1 MSEVDLPRALI
12 FGAGETVPL
21 RAVPGD
27 GDFIIAADGGMRYLD
42 GLGIKPDLIIGDFD
56 SSDEPV
62 TGDVIKLPVEKD
74 DTDSVFAVRYCLEH
88 GFREIHIYGGTGGR
102 LDHTIANIQTLL
114 YIAEH
119 SARGFLYSP
128 EMVMTVVNDGV
139 LTFEPSGIFSVFS
152 LGGTSHGVS
161 IIGGFYEMNDGE
173 ISSSF
178 PIGVSNHSVGKPVT
192 VSVGQGSLLVMWADR
207 GKAAQKFTEY

>member
-1 MSEVDLPRALI
+1 MSDVDLPGAFI

-21 RAVPGD
+21 RKVPQE
-27 GDFIIAADGGMRYLD
+27 GDFVIAADGGMRYLSS
-42 GLGIKPDLIIGDFD
+42 LGIRPDLIIGDFD

-88 GFREIHIYGGTGGR
+88 DFREIHIYGGTGGR

-128 EMVMTVVNDGV
+128 DMVMTVVCDEI
-139 LTFEPSGIFSVFS
+139 TIEPTGIFSVFS

-161 IIGGFYEMNDGE
+161 INGGFYEMNDGE

-178 PIGVSNHSVGKPVT
+178 PIGVSNHSVGKPVK
-192 VSVGQGSLLVMWADR
+192 VKVGQGSLLVMWADR
-207 GKAAQKFTEY
+207 GKAAEKFTEY

>member
-1 MSEVDLPRALI
+1 MSRAFI

-21 RAVPGD
+21 RAVPEG
-27 GDFIIAADGGMRYLD
+27 GDFVIAADGGMRYLD
-42 GLGIKPDLIIGDFD
+42 SLGIKPDLIIGDFD

-88 GFREIHIYGGTGGR
+88 GFGEIHIYGGTGGR
-102 LDHTIANIQTLL
+102 IDHTIANIQTLS

-119 SARGFLYSP
+119 GGRGYLYSP
-128 EMVMTVVNDGV
+128 EMVMTVIHGN
-139 LTFEPSGIFSVFS
+139 LTIEPTGIFSVFS
-152 LGGTSHGVS
+152 LSGTSHGVS
-161 IIGGFYEMNDGE
+161 ITGGFYEMQNGE

-192 VSVGQGSLLVMWADR
+192 VTVGDGTLLVMWADH
-207 GKAAQKFTEY
+207 GKAAEKFIAY

>member
-1 MSEVDLPRALI
+1 MSNVDLPRAFI

-21 RAVPGD
+21 RTIPKE
-27 GDFIIAADGGMRYLD
+27 GDFVIAADGGTRYLNS
-42 GLGIKPDLIIGDFD
+42 LGIKPDLIIGDFD
-56 SSDEPV
+56 SSDKPD

-102 LDHTIANIQTLL
+102 LDHTIANIQTLS

-128 EMVMTVVNDGV
+128 EMVMTVIRDE
-139 LTFEPSGIFSVFS
+139 LTIEPTGIFSVFS
-152 LGGTSHGVS
+152 LDGISHGVS
-161 IIGGFYEMNDGE
+161 IIGGFYEMADGK

-178 PIGVSNHSVGKPVT
+178 PIGVSNHSIGKPVT
-192 VSVGQGSLLVMWADR
+192 VTVGQGSLLVMWADR
-207 GKAAQKFTEY
+207 GKAAEKFTEY